1 MSVSRRLGIMGGTFD
16 PVHNGHIAIARAAA
30 DAFGLDKVVLMPAGH
45 PALKSP
51 EQVSHTTDRLA
62 MTALAAEA
70 DARFSVSSMEVDR
83 PGPTYTVDTLEAVA
97 AAEGPGG
104 WIGFI
109 VGTDALVELPL
120 WKDAV
125 RVAKMCTFLV
135 AERPGLSLEDALRRV
150 SADGLAVRSRLI
162 EMETRPESST
172 EIRRRVREGGAW
184 RGSVPAPVAAY
195 IDSHG
200 LYGGV
205 QG

>member
-1 MSVSRRLGIMGGTFD
+1 MGGTFD

-51 EQVSHTTDRLA
+51 EQVSHTADRLA

-109 VGTDALVELPL
+109 VGTDALVELPS
-120 WKDAV
+120 WKDAG